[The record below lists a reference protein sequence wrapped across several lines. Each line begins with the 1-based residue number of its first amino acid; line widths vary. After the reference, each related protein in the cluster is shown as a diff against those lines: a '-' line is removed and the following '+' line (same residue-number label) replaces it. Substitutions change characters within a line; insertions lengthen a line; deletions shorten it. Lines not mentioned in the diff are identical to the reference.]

1 MIIEMLGQDDIR
13 EELENG
19 KLFKLNLDVLL
30 KEKYLGMY
38 YSQNNFNLA
47 LKEFIIIMGLA

>member
-1 MIIEMLGQDDIR
+1 MIIEMLGEDDIK